1 MTMKS
6 DTDTKDMARRIR
18 MLLATSSDDITTPTF
33 KRFITDE
40 LAWLDGQ
47 IEKSGSN
54 TLINAR
60 DRILNLGLTKGYEE
74 RGDRPLACLMRI
86 CRDYLG
92 ANPEYALNPMRDD
105 IFPNTS
111 GDITEL
117 YATLENPGDD
127 PLKRYAASR
136 IKLTDDFKNDIL
148 GTKYLQEGEWEKA
161 ISYLQKVSMDY
172 LDNQPIAFYAARRDY
187 TIPAWNGHQTVK
199 DSDYEE
205 TMKPQHLKRNAK
217 VDFCNYML
225 RLEDEAKDASPA
237 RKDEIGLQQAA
248 ALYQASRFGQC
259 WYLSQYGFTQYEK
272 YPICE
277 KELAG
282 RALAHLRECAKSS
295 DPKVKAA
302 ALFGMIYAS
311 PDRWMTETSRW
322 NGHDY
327 TTQLTVNRNSGQYAL
342 LTALDKTLTANPE
355 SLLPEISRCDV
366 LRQWRKHR

>member
-1 MTMKS
+1 
-6 DTDTKDMARRIR
+6 
-18 MLLATSSDDITTPTF
+18 
-33 KRFITDE
+33 
-40 LAWLDGQ
+40 
-47 IEKSGSN
+47 
-54 TLINAR
+54 
-60 DRILNLGLTKGYEE
+60 
-74 RGDRPLACLMRI
+74 
-86 CRDYLG
+86 
-92 ANPEYALNPMRDD
+92 
-105 IFPNTS
+105 
-111 GDITEL
+111 
-117 YATLENPGDD
+117 
-127 PLKRYAASR
+127 
-136 IKLTDDFKNDIL
+136 
-148 GTKYLQEGEWEKA
+148 
-161 ISYLQKVSMDY
+161 
-172 LDNQPIAFYAARRDY
+172 
-187 TIPAWNGHQTVK
+187 
-199 DSDYEE
+199 
-205 TMKPQHLKRNAK
+205 
-217 VDFCNYML
+217 ML

-311 PDRWMTETSRW
+311 PDRWMTETSSW

-327 TTQLTVNRNSGQYAL
+327 TTQLTVNRSSGQYAL